1 MPQRSRKK
9 TVQQSNQ
16 AEKKIEETENNGKV
30 MELEVKTKEKA
41 QKVKAVDA
49 PGGGIQVD
57 SVAQT
62 KAASELG
69 DANQGAGDD
78 AAATDKMAS
87 KASFKAELA
96 LNNIKTAME
105 LRSKA
110 RKMFEDKGKPIPE
123 VLQKGALVEMHQR
136 VVDAQAKLTARFG
149 ANAKGNGKMME
160 LESKVQAKKTE
171 ETVNSAVDPA
181 VAKEVVE
188 SNAEAEAASMQVKA
202 AKKEAAQYKEKYKLE
217 RIKEKAT
224 ADATKINETALEQ
237 NHELDK
243 KIEETENNGKVL
255 KLEMNMEEKVKE
267 KHEEKAQGKVEVQEK
282 AESDAEFNHKQITQ
296 EAYNKQVMAYELSWE
311 KAHGGSRSDAK
322 YSPEK
327 ASTKAYLKGLV
338 NNYET
343 QHESIEG
350 IMDDIH
356 VSDAPTS
363 KAWEKA
369 HRSPDK
375 ASTKLDIK
383 GFVSHYEDQHESLE
397 GIMKHIHVSDTPT
410 PK

>member
-1 MPQRSRKK
+1 MVQVDAVAPSKAVHELGDADKGAGDDAGAMDQLASKANSKAEFALNKIKTAKELRSKARKVLEAKGKPIPEILQKGALDDVHQRVVDAQEKLNAKFGANAKGDGKMQELESKVQAKK
-9 TVQQSNQ
+9 VSVDPVVEKQVVHSN
-16 AEKKIEETENNGKV
+16 AEAEAAKIQLKAAQKEAATYKEKYKEEKMNEKAVADATKIKEKGVEQKNELDKKMQETENNGKV
-30 MELEVKTKEKA
+30 MELEVKMKEKA
-41 QKVKAVDA
+41 KAKMEEQTVAQA
-49 PGGGIQVD
+49 PGRGMPV
-57 SVAQT
+57 
-62 KAASELG
+62 
-69 DANQGAGDD
+69 
-78 AAATDKMAS
+78 
-87 KASFKAELA
+87 
-96 LNNIKTAME
+96 
-105 LRSKA
+105 
-110 RKMFEDKGKPIPE
+110 
-123 VLQKGALVEMHQR
+123 
-136 VVDAQAKLTARFG
+136 
-149 ANAKGNGKMME
+149 
-160 LESKVQAKKTE
+160 
-171 ETVNSAVDPA
+171 
-181 VAKEVVE
+181 
-188 SNAEAEAASMQVKA
+188 
-202 AKKEAAQYKEKYKLE
+202 
-217 RIKEKAT
+217 
-224 ADATKINETALEQ
+224 
-237 NHELDK
+237 
-243 KIEETENNGKVL
+243 
-255 KLEMNMEEKVKE
+255 
-267 KHEEKAQGKVEVQEK
+267 
-282 AESDAEFNHKQITQ
+282 ESDADFNHRQIAQ